1 MQRYGITVP
10 FDGVPLA
17 GQRELFAELPDL
29 GYTDVWSSEVDGA
42 DAFTPLVL
50 ASVWAPALRLGTAI
64 APVFTRGP
72 ATLAQCAASLAAAAP
87 GRVAIG
93 IGSSSDVIVERWNG
107 AEFDRPLQR
116 VRDTARFL
124 RAALAGDKVTERYET
139 FAVDGFRL
147 GLVPEQPPKLL
158 VAALR
163 PQMLRLAGREGDG
176 AILNWLGPGDVG
188 TVIPYVHAAGPGREI
203 AARIFVAAI
212 ADPDQARAI
221 GRRAPPPTER
231 AVYRAFHD
239 GGPGRPPA
247 RVGGLGGRRPPGR
260 ARAIGDESWSTTWS
274 STAPRS
280 LPREVRQY
288 AEPGSTPIL
297 CLLPT
302 GGDLARRSGPGPAA
316 LTRDRRPRLQGG
328 EPQFDRDDRPVT
340 YAPARMAR
348 YSAAPPCRPVPDPP
362 QRRRAAIWS
371 QKRQQSSAII
381 LDSKAPGR
389 SRHGDPRRPQ
399 LPGRT
404 RVRCAARPAGE

>member
-93 IGSSSDVIVERWNG
+93 IGASSDVIVERWNG

-124 RAALAGDKVTERYET
+124 RAALAGDRVSERYET

-147 GLVPEQPPKLL
+147 GLVPDPPPSLL

-163 PQMLRLAGREGDG
+163 PGMLRLAGRESDG
-176 AILNWLGPGDVG
+176 AILNWLAPGDVG
-188 TVIPYVHAAGPGREI
+188 TVTPYVHAAGPGREI
-203 AARIFVAAI
+203 AARIFVAAT

-221 GRRAPPPTER
+221 GRRALTAYLNVP
-231 AVYRAFHD
+231 VYRAFHEWL
-239 GGPGRPPA
+239 GRGDRLAPMWEA
-247 RVGGLGGRRPPGR
+247 WAAGDRR
-260 ARAIGDESWSTTWS
+260 AALAAIGDDVVDDLVVHGSPE
-274 STAPRS
+274 AC
-280 LPREVRQY
+280 RERVRQY
-288 AEPGSTPIL
+288 AEAGVHTPIL

-302 GGDLARRSGPGPAA
+302 GGDLRETVRALGPAA
-316 LTRDRRPRLQGG
+316 
-328 EPQFDRDDRPVT
+328 
-340 YAPARMAR
+340 A
-348 YSAAPPCRPVPDPP
+348 
-362 QRRRAAIWS
+362 
-371 QKRQQSSAII
+371 
-381 LDSKAPGR
+381 
-389 SRHGDPRRPQ
+389 
-399 LPGRT
+399 
-404 RVRCAARPAGE
+404 